1 MIAFSCIV
9 IVANAN
15 ASECVAFLRS
25 PSAFHG
31 STRSRSR
38 RRARSRR
45 REPTPPPRAAARR
58 TSPRRA
64 MSDKIVEAQKVRR
77 TTRALRDARK
87 RRDAPSRRR
96 IKRQRFDRDALGLDR
111 ARRRAR
117 GRRARDADDDA
128 PLGALELDRTTD
140 ETRARRRGAARQ
152 FFQSQKG
159 FVHLKRG
166 GVDRVT
172 SVLIPV
178 GAVCVMSAMLA
189 KGARNVK
196 ARPVDARRRRDGS
209 ASVGGFEDATDR
221 RAGRD
226 GETDDDG
233 STRDR
238 SQA

>member
-1 MIAFSCIV
+1 MRRVSAFT
-9 IVANAN
+9 
-15 ASECVAFLRS
+15 ECVSRLDAFAFA
-25 PSAFHG
+25 SAFAFAASRTDPPSERRGAPHIAASSHERQDRRG
-31 STRSRSR
+31 AEGATDDARASRRAKTARRAIATSDKASTIRSR
-38 RRARSRR
+38 RARAR
-45 REPTPPPRAAARR
+45 PRA
-58 TSPRRA
+58 TTRA
-64 MSDKIVEAQKVRR
+64 R
-77 TTRALRDARK
+77 TTRAR
-87 RRDAPSRRR
+87 
-96 IKRQRFDRDALGLDR
+96 
-111 ARRRAR
+111 R
-117 GRRARDADDDA
+117 GRRRTVD
-128 PLGALELDRTTD
+128 GALELDRTTD

-209 ASVGGFEDATDR
+209 ASVGGFEDATDG

-226 GETDDDG
+226 GETDETTDRRAIDRRHDG
-233 STRDR
+233 SHHGLE
-238 SQA
+238 

>member
-1 MIAFSCIV
+1 
-9 IVANAN
+9 
-15 ASECVAFLRS
+15 
-25 PSAFHG
+25 
-31 STRSRSR
+31 
-38 RRARSRR
+38 
-45 REPTPPPRAAARR
+45 
-58 TSPRRA
+58 

-196 ARPVDARRRRDGS
+196 ARPIDESRRRDGS

-226 GETDDDG
+226 GETDDAG
-233 STRDR
+233 STRSIAGMMDLTTG
-238 SQA
+238 SNKKEGF

>member
-1 MIAFSCIV
+1 MRRVSACTACVSRLDAFAC
-9 IVANAN
+9 A
-15 ASECVAFLRS
+15 
-25 PSAFHG
+25 SAFAFAASRADPPSERRGAPHIAASSHERQDRRG
-31 STRSRSR
+31 AEGATDDARASRRAKTARHDSATSDKASTIRSR
-38 RRARSRR
+38 RARAR
-45 REPTPPPRAAARR
+45 PRATTRSASDARA
-58 TSPRRA
+58 T
-64 MSDKIVEAQKVRR
+64 R
-77 TTRALRDARK
+77 TTTHLKARSSATE
-87 RRDAPSRRR
+87 RLTR
-96 IKRQRFDRDALGLDR
+96 
-111 ARRRAR
+111 
-117 GRRARDADDDA
+117 
-128 PLGALELDRTTD
+128 
-140 ETRARRRGAARQ
+140 RARRRGAARQ

-189 KGARNVK
+189 KGARHVK
-196 ARPVDARRRRDGS
+196 ARPIDARRRRGGR
-209 ASVGGFEDATDR
+209 ASVGGFEDATDG